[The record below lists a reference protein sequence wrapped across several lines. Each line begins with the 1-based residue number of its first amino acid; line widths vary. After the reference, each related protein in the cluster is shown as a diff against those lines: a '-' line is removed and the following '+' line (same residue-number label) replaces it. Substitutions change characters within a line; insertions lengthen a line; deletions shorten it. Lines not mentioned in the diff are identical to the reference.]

1 MGIQPG
7 QRWCMDLNK
16 LKKRKGQSLQ
26 ILMFA
31 LVIIGIGSGLLAF
44 SNLSAAPE
52 IVGDTME
59 DAPLISEAQS
69 RTSDTTNYYVPLAA
83 HYSVTQAI
91 YDRGQDIVQLNSSSD
106 IENHH
111 GNEIDRINDLSTEY
125 FYEYP
130 LDLSFRRC
138 KVDISDKKIEFGE
151 DIAKINI
158 TQNGTTD
165 RFVETTCRIDG
176 SSVVASSK
184 DDRIQKNVSNVR
196 FHQIMTIVTET
207 LKPIQEKAQQYE
219 DNDNYYGTVGDSGLH
234 CSASSTSAKN
244 SAEAS
249 AESNA
254 RDILDAIVND
264 IVDQGDSNYPIDT
277 SNNGGLF
284 GEIVDL
290 LTTTISYILPW
301 DSGEFNKAHYN
312 ISDSRQVTLDS
323 SSASRSSSCSCLSY
337 SCCTASCY
345 SQCCDKYEYNGQA
358 TYYYEL
364 EEITVE
370 TIIEDAKYKIP
381 ITSQWD
387 NLNFTRRYYHDFPAG
402 PQ

>member
-1 MGIQPG
+1 
-7 QRWCMDLNK
+7 MDLNK
-16 LKKRKGQSLQ
+16 SKSRKAQSLQ

-44 SNLSAAPE
+44 SNLSAAPA
-52 IVGDTME
+52 VFGDTME
-59 DAPLISEAQS
+59 DAPLISEAQT

-111 GNEIDRINDLSTEY
+111 ENEIDRINDLSSRY
-125 FYEYP
+125 FYDYP
-130 LDLSFRRC
+130 HELTFRRC
-138 KVDISDKKIEFGE
+138 KVNITDKKLEFRD

-158 TQNGTTD
+158 EQNGTTD
-165 RFVETTCRIDG
+165 RFVETTCRVDG
-176 SSVVASSK
+176 STVVASSK
-184 DDRIQKNVSNVR
+184 DDVVEKNASNVR
-196 FHQIMTIVTET
+196 FHQIMTIVSET

-219 DNDNYYGTVGDSGLH
+219 DNDNWHGTEGDTGLH
-234 CSASSTSAKN
+234 CSPSSSSAK
-244 SAEAS
+244 SS
-249 AESNA
+249 AESSAKSNA
-254 RDILDAIVND
+254 EDALDSIVND
-264 IVDQGDSNYPIDT
+264 IVDQGDANYRIESN
-277 SNNGGLF
+277 NNGGLF

-290 LTTTISYILPW
+290 LTNTISYILPW
-301 DSGEFNKAHYN
+301 DSDEFNKAHYN
-312 ISDSRQVTLDS
+312 ISDSRQIKLDS
-323 SSASRSSSCSCLSY
+323 SGASRSSSCSCLNY
-337 SCCTASCY
+337 ECCTSSCY
-345 SQCCDKYEYNGQA
+345 SQCCTKYEYNGRA

-370 TIIEDAKYKIP
+370 TAIEDAKYKIP
-381 ITSQWD
+381 VTSQWD

>member
-1 MGIQPG
+1 
-7 QRWCMDLNK
+7 
-16 LKKRKGQSLQ
+16 
-26 ILMFA
+26 MFS

-59 DAPLISEAQS
+59 DAPLISEAQT

-106 IENHH
+106 IEDHH
-111 GNEIDRINDLSTEY
+111 ENEIDRINDLSSEY
-125 FYEYP
+125 FYDYP
-130 LDLSFRRC
+130 LELSFRRC
-138 KVDISDKKIEFGE
+138 NVQISDKELEFRD

-158 TQNGTTD
+158 KQNDTTD
-165 RFVETTCRIDG
+165 KFVETTCRVDG
-176 SSVVASSK
+176 STVVASSK
-184 DDRIQKNVSNVR
+184 DNNVEKNASNVR
-196 FHQIMTIVTET
+196 FHQIMTIISET

-219 DNDNYYGTVGDSGLH
+219 NNDNWHGTKGDTGLH
-234 CSASSTSAKN
+234 CSASYSSAK
-244 SAEAS
+244 SS
-249 AESNA
+249 AESSAKSNA
-254 RDILDAIVND
+254 EDALDNIVTT
-264 IVDQGDSNYPIDT
+264 IVDQGDANYPINPT
-277 SNNGGLF
+277 GGGGGLF
-284 GEIVDL
+284 DTIVNL
-290 LTTTISYILPW
+290 LSKAINYILPW

-323 SSASRSSSCSCLSY
+323 SSASRSSSCSCLSW

-345 SQCCDKYEYNGQA
+345 SQCCDYYEYNGQA

-370 TIIEDAKYKIP
+370 TVIEDAKYKIP